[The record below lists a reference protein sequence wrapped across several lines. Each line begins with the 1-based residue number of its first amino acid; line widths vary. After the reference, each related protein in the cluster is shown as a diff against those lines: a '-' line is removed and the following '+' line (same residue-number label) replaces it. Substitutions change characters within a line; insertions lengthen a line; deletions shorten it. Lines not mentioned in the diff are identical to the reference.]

1 MELNGVANL
10 HCIVDLAK
18 AKGEISE
25 DAFTEIK
32 IQLDTLERYMIAH
45 SGRDIKPYW
54 HEVRDN
60 KNLYKNNRGET
71 K

>member
-1 MELNGVANL
+1 MNGVANL

-25 DAFTEIK
+25 DAFNEIK
-32 IQLDTLERYMIAH
+32 IQLDTLERYMVAH
-45 SGRDIKPYW
+45 SKKDSLKPFW
-54 HEVRDN
+54 HDVRDN
-60 KNLYKNNRGET
+60 KNQYPNNRGE